1 MISEAIVKAV
11 KYPPELIPDSW
22 FGNVPLTGE
31 VAPPVLDLKNF
42 KPFVVALTN
51 IQVPT
56 PPGPAANVLLRARY
70 DGVRVEE
77 NTFALPNA
85 LVGAWNLLAKDTL
98 YLNFFGIAAV
108 AAYTS
113 HYGLWV
119 IKPTIAH
126 KLLYGISLSA
136 DEAAL
141 AQKLDIYSTV
151 EKGLLPLPISQQ
163 IEREYEVLEE
173 ETHSRVV
180 TINANNTVFTI
191 EHIYPKPG
199 EIVVLTSVAA
209 QPAAA
214 ANVVRLT
221 VDRDRDIGFADI
233 RTFPLS
239 LVPGGEIACFI
250 PATTEI
256 RLTTQ
261 ATVFPVPPHWFRY
274 TFQRVKLTNILRAR
288 FGLATREELP
298 GDTYDKVMAGVL

>member
-1 MISEAIVKAV
+1 MISEATVKAV

-22 FGNVPLTGE
+22 FGNVPLNSE
-31 VAPPVLDLKNF
+31 FAPPVLDLKNF
-42 KPFVVALTN
+42 KPYVVSLSN

-70 DGVRVEE
+70 DKVQVEE

-85 LVGAWNLLAKDTL
+85 LVGAWNLRAKDTL
-98 YLNFFGIAAV
+98 YMNFFGVAAV
-108 AAYTS
+108 PAYTS

-136 DEAAL
+136 EEAAL

-151 EKGLLPLPISQQ
+151 EKGLLPLPLSQQ
-163 IEREYEVLEE
+163 IEREYQVLSE

-191 EHIYPKPG
+191 EHIYPNPG
-199 EIVVLTSVAA
+199 EIIVLTRVAA

-221 VDRDRDIGFADI
+221 IDRDRDLGFADV

-239 LVPGGEIACFI
+239 LVAGGEISCFI

-261 ATVFPVPPHWFRY
+261 ALVFPVPPHWFRY

-288 FGLATREELP
+288 FGLASRDELP
-298 GDTYDKVMAGVL
+298 GDTFDKCLAGVL